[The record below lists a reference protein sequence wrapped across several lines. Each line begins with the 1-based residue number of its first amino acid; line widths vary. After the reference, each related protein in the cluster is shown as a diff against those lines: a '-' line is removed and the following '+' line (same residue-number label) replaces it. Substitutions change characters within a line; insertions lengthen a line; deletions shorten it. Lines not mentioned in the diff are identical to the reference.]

1 MHNFSGY
8 NVTLFPSFNRLYSVS
23 ESEGAFSVVG
33 SFTLGSREA
42 TVLTFSS
49 GKSRNR
55 QTQLPLTGLTWEPS
69 WFNRLR
75 DNCPGGAACPHRPH
89 PCLKP
94 HRGMGP
100 VVDWT
105 DYLQ

>member
-8 NVTLFPSFNRLYSVS
+8 NVTSFLSFNRLYSVS

-55 QTQLPLTGLTWEPS
+55 QTQLPLTGEHAQLRTPDLGALLVQPS
-69 WFNRLR
+69 Q
-75 DNCPGGAACPHRPH
+75 G
-89 PCLKP
+89 
-94 HRGMGP
+94 
-100 VVDWT
+100 
-105 DYLQ
+105 